1 MAAQYKELAEKI
13 VQLVG
18 GKENINNAWHCQTRL
33 RFKLNDEA
41 LAKTDEIKQLNG
53 VINVLYKGG
62 VYQIV
67 IGPNVAEVF
76 EEVEPLLDLKKSSST
91 SNKENEKKFWCKNN

>member
-1 MAAQYKELAEKI
+1 MSAQYKDLAQKV

-18 GKENINNAWHCQTRL
+18 GKNNINDAWHCQTGL
-33 RFKLNDEA
+33 RFKLNDES
-41 LAKTDEIKQLNG
+41 LAQTDKIKNLDG

-62 VYQIV
+62 VYQVV

-76 EEVEPLLDLKKSSST
+76 EEVEPLLDLKKLQI
-91 SNKENEKKFWCKNN
+91 KILVKKKLILVQK